1 MTKQFNKMNRP
12 EKEAFFMLP
21 VLNELKRLGGQATV
35 KEIKKSLVAN
45 CEDLPEDVFTST
57 KVSRNGNTYHANN
70 YPFNFAVTNLVMADY
85 LQRPHSG
92 SLVLT
97 EKGRQFNGDSKELA
111 TNVYKISLPMWDERS
126 KRNKERKHQQEANAN
141 ASEASSTDDVEHV
154 SEDDNEEWRTKL
166 LNALEQLTP
175 GKFEMF
181 CRALVHNMNVDIDET
196 LGVKQSGDGGID
208 GYGYMTTDDFR
219 TTRVAIQAKKW
230 NADHLVSSPE
240 IDKFRGAMDKYR
252 SEYGIFITTSSYTRD
267 AIKASRIGTRVITL
281 IDGDRLTDLVA
292 KYQLYVKPVT
302 TYELGDFFKEDQ

>member
-1 MTKQFNKMNRP
+1 MEKQFDELNRS

-21 VLNELKRLGGQATV
+21 ILDELKRLGGQSTT
-35 KEIKKSLVAN
+35 KELKRSLIAN
-45 CEDLPEDVFTST
+45 CEYLPEDVFTST
-57 KVSRNGNTYHANN
+57 KVSRNGNTYHAND

-85 LQRPHSG
+85 IQRPHPG

-97 EKGRQFNGDSKELA
+97 EKGREFDGNDKEL
-111 TNVYKISLPMWDERS
+111 TDNVYKISLPLWAERS
-126 KRNKERKHQQEANAN
+126 KRNKSCKQKRDKEVTTHPSGE
-141 ASEASSTDDVEHV
+141 VE
-154 SEDDNEEWRTKL
+154 EDGSEEWRIKL
-166 LNALEQLTP
+166 LSALEHLTP

-181 CRALVHNMNVDIDET
+181 CRALVRKMNVDIDET

-230 NADHLVSSPE
+230 APDHLVSSPE

-252 SEYGIFITTSSYTRD
+252 AEYGIFITTSSYTRD
-267 AIKASRIGTRVITL
+267 AIHASRVGTRVITL
-281 IDGDRLTDLVA
+281 IDGDHLTDLVA

-302 TYELGDFFKEDQ
+302 TYELGDFFKED

>member
-1 MTKQFNKMNRP
+1 MEKQFDEQNRS

-21 VLNELKRLGGQATV
+21 ILNELKRLGGQSTT
-35 KEIKKSLVAN
+35 KELKRSLIAN
-45 CEDLPEDVFTST
+45 CEYLPEDVFTST

-85 LQRPHSG
+85 IQRPHPG

-97 EKGRQFNGDSKELA
+97 EKGREFDGNDKEL
-111 TNVYKISLPMWDERS
+111 TDNVYKISLPLWAERS
-126 KRNKERKHQQEANAN
+126 KRNKTRKQKRDTEVTVH
-141 ASEASSTDDVEHV
+141 SSGEVE
-154 SEDDNEEWRTKL
+154 EDGSEEWRIKL
-166 LNALEQLTP
+166 LSALEHLTP

-181 CRALVHNMNVDIDET
+181 CRALVRKMNVDIDET

-230 NADHLVSSPE
+230 ASDHLVSSPE

-252 SEYGIFITTSSYTRD
+252 AEYGIFITTSSYTRD
-267 AIKASRIGTRVITL
+267 AIHASRVGTRVITL
-281 IDGDRLTDLVA
+281 IDGDHLTDLVA

-302 TYELGDFFKEDQ
+302 TYELGDFFKED

>member
-1 MTKQFNKMNRP
+1 MEKQFDELNRS

-21 VLNELKRLGGQATV
+21 ILNELKRLGGQSTT
-35 KEIKKSLVAN
+35 KELKRSLIAN
-45 CEDLPEDVFTST
+45 CEYLPEDVFTST
-57 KVSRNGNTYHANN
+57 KVSRNCNTYHANN

-85 LQRPHSG
+85 IQRPHPG

-97 EKGRQFNGDSKELA
+97 EKGREFDGNDKEL
-111 TNVYKISLPMWDERS
+111 TDNVYKISLPLWAERS
-126 KRNKERKHQQEANAN
+126 KRNKTRKQKRDTEVTVH
-141 ASEASSTDDVEHV
+141 SSGEVE
-154 SEDDNEEWRTKL
+154 EDGSEEWRIKL
-166 LNALEQLTP
+166 LSALEHLTP

-181 CRALVHNMNVDIDET
+181 CRALVRKMNVDIDET

-230 NADHLVSSPE
+230 ASDHLVSSPE

-252 SEYGIFITTSSYTRD
+252 AEYGIFITTSSYTRD
-267 AIKASRIGTRVITL
+267 AIHASRVGTRVITL
-281 IDGDRLTDLVA
+281 IDGDHLTDLVA

-302 TYELGDFFKEDQ
+302 TYELGDFFKED

>member
-1 MTKQFNKMNRP
+1 MEKQFDELNRS

-21 VLNELKRLGGQATV
+21 ILNELKRLGGQSTT
-35 KEIKKSLVAN
+35 KELKRSLIAN
-45 CEDLPEDVFTST
+45 CEYLPEDVFTST
-57 KVSRNGNTYHANN
+57 KVSRNGNTYHAND

-85 LQRPHSG
+85 IQRPHPG

-97 EKGRQFNGDSKELA
+97 EKGREFDGNDKEL
-111 TNVYKISLPMWDERS
+111 TDNVYKISLPLWAERS
-126 KRNKERKHQQEANAN
+126 KRNKTRKQKRDTEVTVH
-141 ASEASSTDDVEHV
+141 SSGEVE
-154 SEDDNEEWRTKL
+154 EDGSEEWRIKL
-166 LNALEQLTP
+166 LSALEHLTP

-181 CRALVHNMNVDIDET
+181 CRALVRKMNVDIDET

-230 NADHLVSSPE
+230 ASDHLVSSPE

-252 SEYGIFITTSSYTRD
+252 AEYGIFITTSSYTRD
-267 AIKASRIGTRVITL
+267 AIHASRVGTRVITL
-281 IDGDRLTDLVA
+281 IDGDHLTDLVA

-302 TYELGDFFKEDQ
+302 TYELGDFFKED

>member
-1 MTKQFNKMNRP
+1 MEKQFDELNRS

-21 VLNELKRLGGQATV
+21 ILNELKRLGGQSTT
-35 KEIKKSLVAN
+35 KELKRSLIAN
-45 CEDLPEDVFTST
+45 CEYLPEDVFTST

-85 LQRPHSG
+85 IQRPHPG

-97 EKGRQFNGDSKELA
+97 EKGREFDGNDKEL
-111 TNVYKISLPMWDERS
+111 TDNVYKISLPLWAERS
-126 KRNKERKHQQEANAN
+126 KRNKTRKQKRDTEVTVH
-141 ASEASSTDDVEHV
+141 SSGEVE
-154 SEDDNEEWRTKL
+154 EDGSEEWRIKL
-166 LNALEQLTP
+166 LSALEHLTP

-181 CRALVHNMNVDIDET
+181 CRALVRKMNVDIDET

-230 NADHLVSSPE
+230 ASDHLVSSPE

-252 SEYGIFITTSSYTRD
+252 AEYGIFITTSSYTRD
-267 AIKASRIGTRVITL
+267 AIHASRVGTRVITL
-281 IDGDRLTDLVA
+281 IDGDHLTDLVA

-302 TYELGDFFKEDQ
+302 TYELGDFFKED

>member
-1 MTKQFNKMNRP
+1 MEKQFDELNRS

-21 VLNELKRLGGQATV
+21 ILNELKRLGGQSTT
-35 KEIKKSLVAN
+35 KELKRSLIAN
-45 CEDLPEDVFTST
+45 CEYLPEDVFTST

-85 LQRPHSG
+85 IQRPHPG

-97 EKGRQFNGDSKELA
+97 EKGREFNDKEL
-111 TNVYKISLPMWDERS
+111 TDNVYKISLPLWAERS
-126 KRNKERKHQQEANAN
+126 KRNKTRKQKRDTEVTVH
-141 ASEASSTDDVEHV
+141 SSGEVE
-154 SEDDNEEWRTKL
+154 EDGSEEWRIKL
-166 LNALEQLTP
+166 LSALEHLTP

-181 CRALVHNMNVDIDET
+181 CRALVRKMNVDIDET

-230 NADHLVSSPE
+230 ASDHLVSSPE

-252 SEYGIFITTSSYTRD
+252 AEYGIFITTSSYTRD
-267 AIKASRIGTRVITL
+267 AIHASRVGTRVITL
-281 IDGDRLTDLVA
+281 IDGDHLTDLVA

-302 TYELGDFFKEDQ
+302 TYELGDFFKED

>member
-1 MTKQFNKMNRP
+1 MTKQFNELNRG

-21 VLNELKRLGGQATV
+21 ILTELKKLGGQATT

-45 CEDLPEDVFTST
+45 CDDLPEDVFTST
-57 KVSRNGNTYHANN
+57 KLSRKGNVYHANN

-85 LQRPHSG
+85 LQRPHPG

-97 EKGRQFNGDSKELA
+97 KKGRHFNGDSKEL
-111 TNVYKISLPMWDERS
+111 TTDVYKISLPMWDERS
-126 KRNKERKHQQEANAN
+126 KKNQTRRKEHHHDGE
-141 ASEASSTDDVEHV
+141 SVTPIDELTDDN
-154 SEDDNEEWRTKL
+154 SEEWRSEL
-166 LNALEQLTP
+166 LSALEKLSS

-181 CRALVHNMNVDIDET
+181 CRALVRKMNVDIDEN
-196 LGVKQSGDGGID
+196 LGIKQSGDGGID

-230 NADHLVSSPE
+230 NPSHLVSSPE

-252 SEYGIFITTSSYTRD
+252 AEYGIFITTSSYTRD
-267 AIKASRIGTRVITL
+267 AIKASRTGTRVITL
-281 IDGDRLTDLVA
+281 IDGDHLTDLVA

-302 TYELGDFFKEDQ
+302 TYELSDFFKDDQ